1 MKFEFVQDTDLILG
15 STMYYTKQ
23 EGIIISGSFN
33 KDKDEAVV
41 LLEQERRDLEDKL
54 KSIESDIDIE
64 VGKGNDR
71 PSSNILKDT
80 FRKLG
85 VMK

>member
-33 KDKDEAVV
+33 KDKDEAYEIFMKLSQGIPLRITEV
-41 LLEQERRDLEDKL
+41 LETKIYQKPSQEE
-54 KSIESDIDIE
+54 
-64 VGKGNDR
+64 
-71 PSSNILKDT
+71 
-80 FRKLG
+80 
-85 VMK
+85 

>member
-33 KDKDEAVV
+33 NDKDEAYAIFEKLSNGIPLRITEV
-41 LLEQERRDLEDKL
+41 LETKIYQKPSQE
-54 KSIESDIDIE
+54 
-64 VGKGNDR
+64 
-71 PSSNILKDT
+71 
-80 FRKLG
+80 
-85 VMK
+85 